1 MTNTYIPER
10 AMMIYA
16 HPDDIEFSCG
26 ATAALWARHGCEN
39 IYVVITDGNV
49 GSHEEDMTM
58 DKLIETRRNEQ
69 RAAAEVAGAKE
80 CIFLGYHDGL
90 LEPTLEL
97 RKQLVRIIRTYKP
110 NVVVCGDPTQFF
122 PNENRINH
130 PDHRAAGT
138 AAIDA
143 TFPAAEMNLLYPDL
157 EAEGLRGHKVN
168 YVYISNPRQ
177 DSNFFVDIS
186 ETIDVKIEAL
196 KQHVS
201 QLGDWELEEP
211 IKNWGKEIGKKV
223 GFNYAERFLR
233 ITLKDPHEERPETA
247 EDMDD

>member
-1 MTNTYIPER
+1 MTKTYIPER

-26 ATAALWARHGCEN
+26 GTSALWSKQGSEI
-39 IYVVITDGNV
+39 IYIVITDGNV
-49 GSHEEDMTM
+49 GSHEEGMTA
-58 DKLIETRRNEQ
+58 DRLIETRRREQ
-69 RAAAEVAGAKE
+69 RGAAEVAGAKD

-90 LEPTLEL
+90 LQPTLEL
-97 RKQLVRIIRTYKP
+97 RKELVRLIRIYKP

-122 PNENRINH
+122 PGENRINH

-157 EAEGLRGHKVN
+157 EAEGLKGHKVN

-177 DSNFFVDIS
+177 DPNYFVDIS
-186 ETIDVKIEAL
+186 ETIDVKIAAL
-196 KQHVS
+196 KCHVS
-201 QLGDWELEEP
+201 QLSDWELEEP
-211 IKNWGKEIGKKV
+211 IKNWGAEIGRKV
-223 GFNYAERFLR
+223 GFDYAERFFR
-233 ITLKDPHEERPETA
+233 VTLKDPNETT
-247 EDMDD
+247 